1 MEEKKNITSIAMIF
15 GRADI
20 LYKEYFTYLDSQFFE
35 TKILQEIKE
44 LNEELLKY
52 DRQIKLL
59 NSAYSEEKDNNKKRE
74 IKNKKRCLFA
84 KKSVTRKKIIRCEE
98 DLTNLKKT
106 GDFWFHK

>member
-1 MEEKKNITSIAMIF
+1 MIF

-35 TKILQEIKE
+35 TKIMQEIKE
-44 LNEELLKY
+44 LNKELLDY
-52 DRQIKLL
+52 DRTIKLL
-59 NSAYSEEKDNNKKRE
+59 NSEYSAEKDNDKKRQ

-84 KKSVTRKKIIRCEE
+84 KKSSTRKKIIRCEE
-98 DLTNLKKT
+98 DLASLRKT